1 MLRTRIAAA
10 VVGVVV
16 AAGAAV
22 AAIPGRAQEQPAAAA
37 PAPALAEP
45 PQLQATLLRTYN
57 AFDANQGVAV
67 DDDNFYAVDN
77 RQITKHNRKSGQPL
91 LQFSAVSGGPII
103 HMDSGAVYRGRIYAA
118 HSNYDDSPMESS
130 IEVFDARTMQHIGSH
145 SIGIDRGSLT
155 WIDHHDNSWWAGF
168 ANYDVVPDGQTAPY
182 GQTDNTQIVQM
193 DEDFNVVAAY
203 TIPHAILD
211 RFKPMSNSGGSWGPD
226 GRLWLTGHD
235 LDEVYVMEPPKAG
248 AELRWIATV
257 KLPGVEGQGISW
269 DLTDRKPTLWAIKR
283 STKQV
288 LQFDV
293 PYRQIG
299 EPNTSD
305 WHINGPGHFE

>member
-1 MLRTRIAAA
+1 MIRTRIAAA

-37 PAPALAEP
+37 PAPAQAEP

-130 IEVFDARTMQHIGSH
+130 IEVFDARTLQHIGSH